1 MYLKSQRHCS
11 QKSVD
16 NISMMNKLNNLKFI
30 QVIDNEEETA
40 DRNRLAACRLVCDI
54 SHDIQIE
61 SRLSPESVD
70 IFDEDAKRCSAN
82 SPVELRDYFVDPK
95 VEFYRATPF
104 ESMQIGDLAVSNPS
118 QQQGTDSLGDLLE
131 PSRKRTELA
140 GVLGFSS
147 SLVLHCLLLLALT
160 FGLSDKVGGKG
171 VDNGSVISVR
181 LMTAENLIPQ
191 DASPSSIDSSPSAP
205 SIAGKE
211 KPEEKTK
218 APAQQESILEESEK
232 ADRQQP
238 PVVKEKMEEEQK
250 PEDEVSKETQK
261 QLVEQGSGKGPV
273 NSAASAPSVAS
284 VERSF
289 IPAAGAG
296 EEVFNSK
303 VLSAI
308 KSAIFFPKKA
318 VQEKHHGEVVVKFTV
333 WKDGRLDDVTIIKS
347 SGSQHLDEAVV
358 KILEKASR
366 NFPEFPV
373 HTAREKLEFVA
384 PILFKK

>member
-1 MYLKSQRHCS
+1 
-11 QKSVD
+11 
-16 NISMMNKLNNLKFI
+16 MNKLNNLKFI